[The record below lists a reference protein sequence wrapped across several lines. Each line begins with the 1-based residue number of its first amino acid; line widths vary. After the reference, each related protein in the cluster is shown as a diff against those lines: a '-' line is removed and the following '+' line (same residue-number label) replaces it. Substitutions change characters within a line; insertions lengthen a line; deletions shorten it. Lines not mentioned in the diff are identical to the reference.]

1 MTKIERIEEAVSA
14 HTHWFIKLRV
24 AIIEG
29 SSQFKPDIVRIDT
42 NCDFG
47 KWLYGDFPQEVAGSS
62 LYTEIKT
69 LHSEFHIEA
78 AHILEL
84 AIAGNKDE
92 ALSLLDDGS
101 KIRKC
106 SADLLNRLSIL
117 KSIC

>member
-1 MTKIERIEEAVSA
+1 MTNVERIDEAVSA

-29 SSQFKPDIVRIDT
+29 SSQFKPEIVRTDT

-47 KWLYGDFPQEVAGSS
+47 NWLYGDFPREVAGSH
-62 LYTEIKT
+62 LLAEIRA
-69 LHSEFHIEA
+69 LHSEFHKEA

-84 AIAGNKDE
+84 AIAGKKDE
-92 ALSLLDDGS
+92 ALSLLDDDS

-117 KSIC
+117 KSSC